1 MNYRLLRIVG
11 SAIGAVLWIPVVYAQ
26 EPSEAPKP
34 AMGGDNVASLQSGAP
49 ADVPDTRPLA
59 GIQNLSLG
67 SQSNSHSFLLPSF
80 GVTSAIQFVPDN
92 NGAGNSSP
100 ITTTYLSGRL
110 GLNKISSR
118 SELLVDYLAAG
129 GFSSYSGNGNSV
141 IQSLDFSESIR
152 GGRWTQTFGDQFT
165 YLPGSSFNFGGVGGL
180 GGFGINLGSVG
191 TTPGFR
197 QDLLPNQ
204 SIITNGSDRISNAV
218 MTQTGYA
225 LGYRSSL
232 SFFGGYG
239 TLHFLNGGLQN
250 SSNVNAGAG
259 YNYLLS
265 PLNSLSVSYG
275 YSRFMFSNLSNT
287 AESHSVMLSFARRI
301 TGRLSFQAG
310 AGPDIQV
317 YGAPVVGS
325 GTVLS
330 WSLSSGLNYQLQR
343 WQMGFAYSHALS
355 GGSGVLTGAETD
367 LFSGH
372 AGRSFGGWQGG
383 ISAGYARNHAIQQ
396 LSASNA
402 ISQGWFAGAQASRG
416 SARFGSISIGYNVSR
431 QSGLGAVCGLAACAS
446 SGLTQTVSVSYN
458 WGFRPIVLE

>member
-1 MNYRLLRIVG
+1 MNHRMLRIIG
-11 SAIGAVLWIPVVYAQ
+11 SAIGAVVCLPAVYAQ
-26 EPSEAPKP
+26 ESNEAPKP
-34 AMGGDNVASLQSGAP
+34 AMGGDNIGALQSGAP

-92 NGAGNSSP
+92 NRAGNSSP

-110 GLNKISSR
+110 ALNKTSKR
-118 SELLVDYLAAG
+118 SELLVDYLASG
-129 GFSSYSGNGNSV
+129 GFSTASGNNNSV

-152 GGRWTQTFGDQFT
+152 GGRWSQTFGEQFT

-180 GGFGINLGSVG
+180 GGFGINLASVG

-204 SIITNGSDRISNAV
+204 SIITNGSDRISNSV

-239 TLHFLNGGLQN
+239 TLHFLDGGLQD
-250 SSNVNAGAG
+250 SSNISAGAG

-265 PLNSLSVSYG
+265 PLNSFSVSYG
-275 YSRFMFSNLSNT
+275 YGRFMFSHLSTT
-287 AESHSVMLSFARRI
+287 AESHSITLSFARRI

-317 YGAPVVGS
+317 YDSPVIGS
-325 GTVLS
+325 RTVVS
-330 WSLSSGLNYQLQR
+330 WALNSGLNYQLKR
-343 WQMGFAYSHALS
+343 WQTGFSYSHALS

-372 AGRSFGGWQGG
+372 AGRSFGSWQGG

-396 LSASNA
+396 LSGSNTT
-402 ISQGWFAGAQASRG
+402 SQGWFAGAQVSR
-416 SARFGSISIGYNVSR
+416 SLARFGSLNVAYNVSR
-431 QSGLGAVCGLAACAS
+431 QSGLGAVCNLAACVT
-446 SGLTQTVSVSYN
+446 SGLTQTVSIGYN
-458 WGFRPIVLE
+458 WGFRPILLE